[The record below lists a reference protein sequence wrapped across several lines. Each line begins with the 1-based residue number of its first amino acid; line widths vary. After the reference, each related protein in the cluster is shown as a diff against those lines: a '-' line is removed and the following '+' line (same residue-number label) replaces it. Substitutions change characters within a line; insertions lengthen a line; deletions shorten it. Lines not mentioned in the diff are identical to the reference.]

1 MISLEHIEENY
12 NLLCKHIPRL
22 KVFYAIKA
30 NSAKCILE
38 KLIKLGS
45 NFDVASAG
53 EIRLLSKMGVSGE
66 KMIYAN
72 PVKTIEG
79 LIEASKVGIKRF
91 TFDSENEIDK
101 IKKYVPDA
109 EVFSSCED

>member
-1 MISLEHIEENY
+1 MQSKLIQRN
-12 NLLCKHIPRL
+12 
-22 KVFYAIKA
+22 VFWK
-30 NSAKCILE
+30 

-101 IKKYVPDA
+101 IKKICTRCRS
-109 EVFSSCED
+109 FSSCED